1 MRLVTFLVALVLGV
15 SAGGDVLEYTDSNFD
30 ELIKSHEVALVK
42 FYAPWRR
49 QVSFF
54 EAVGINTKLPGLC

>member
-1 MRLVTFLVALVLGV
+1 MRLVTLLVALFLGV

-42 FYAPWRR
+42 FYAPWS
-49 QVSFF
+49 VIISFHS
-54 EAVGINTKLPGLC
+54 KQK